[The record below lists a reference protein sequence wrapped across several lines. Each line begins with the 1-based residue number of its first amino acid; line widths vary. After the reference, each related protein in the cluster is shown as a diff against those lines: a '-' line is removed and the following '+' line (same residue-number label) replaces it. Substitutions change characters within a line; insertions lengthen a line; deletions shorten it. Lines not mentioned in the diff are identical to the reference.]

1 MLAVCVCAE
10 GETSLISVNDMLNFI
25 YMNDLNHIYANLA
38 IALAVPIA
46 VATAERSFSK
56 LKLIKI
62 LTDRR

>member
-1 MLAVCVCAE
+1 MCAACVCVE
-10 GETSLISVNDMLNFI
+10 GGTYLISANNMLNFI